1 MSAIT
6 ILRAADRCPQPWKN
20 GGGETREVF
29 VSPPGA
35 GFEDFLWRVSIADVA
50 SDGPF
55 SRFEGIDRVLTVL
68 SGTLDLAF
76 EGQPSQRLDV
86 ASAPFVF
93 PGDIACTGTLPQ
105 GPVRDLNVMVRRGV
119 AEARVRRVAAGQ
131 PVTAPSAGAGA
142 RLLVFLAPATLVVDG
157 AAQALEPLDAVLADG
172 AADLRLECSGAI
184 IDIAIMI

>member
-1 MSAIT
+1 MSGCT
-6 ILRAADRCPQPWKN
+6 ILRAAERRAQPWKN

-29 VSPPGA
+29 VWPPDA

-50 SDGPF
+50 GDGPF

-76 EGQPSQRLDV
+76 DGPPSQRLDP
-86 ASAPFVF
+86 ASAPFAF

-105 GPVRDLNVMVRRGV
+105 GLVRDLNVMVRRGV
-119 AEARVRRVAAGQ
+119 AEARVRRVPAGQ
-131 PVTAPSAGAGA
+131 APAAPPAGTGA
-142 RLLVFLAPATLVVDG
+142 RLLVFLAPATLVIDG
-157 AAQALEPLDAVLADG
+157 VAQALEPLDAVLGDG
-172 AADLRLECSGAI
+172 AADLRPECSGAI